1 MTTTR
6 SLLLGAAAAALAA
19 GVTVGIG
26 SPAGAGK
33 PRTQACVG
41 QSLSALASDQPAP
54 GAFGAGVRGFAQ
66 DPMLP
71 PPGLG
76 DGIQALQA
84 GLVPDGL
91 VLNTCNDG

>member
-19 GVTVGIG
+19 GVTVGVG
-26 SPAGAGK
+26 TPAGAGK
-33 PRTQACVG
+33 PQNQACLG
-41 QSLSALASDQPAP
+41 ESLSALASDQPAP

-66 DPMLP
+66 DPTSR
-71 PPGLG
+71 PGLG

-84 GLVPDGL
+84 GLVPDEL